1 MREQMP
7 DKDLPVARCG
17 TPESPVR
24 WKRLPGVLLALYW
37 PVLFAATHLPLPRL
51 NELPTGS
58 DKWMHLVAY
67 AGLGGLLS
75 VWLSTRGASLLRLWA
90 IVPPVCLGYA
100 MIDELLQLLVV
111 SRSADWRDGLA
122 DLAGA
127 LLGVAGV
134 TLMRVARA
142 SRSRL
147 PGPTGP
153 DD

>member
-1 MREQMP
+1 MP
-7 DKDLPVARCG
+7 DKDLPVAECRK
-17 TPESPVR
+17 PESPVR

-37 PVLFAATHLPLPRL
+37 PALFAATHLPLPRMD
-51 NELPTGS
+51 ELPTGS

-100 MIDELLQLLVV
+100 IMDELLQLLVV

-122 DLAGA
+122 DLGGA
-127 LLGVAGV
+127 LLGLGSV
-134 TLMRVARA
+134 TLMRVVFEHRARGGNA
-142 SRSRL
+142 NLR
-147 PGPTGP
+147 
-153 DD
+153 